1 MADVKIDLRARLLG
15 ERELNKAK
23 RKLTEIGLA
32 AAAADAKLRTMG
44 NSSDGMAKSLDKA
57 ANRFRRHFDDL
68 DKMVVGFGKMLTG
81 VMKFAAKAFTLEM
94 VAMGASML
102 AVHALF
108 VAGRGLMKA
117 YHASLQVVAGGAAAA
132 AVSIAA
138 VAAALREQQAAMFAF
153 KAKDLGYKEIGTSTS
168 QVSAAMRALHSDAML
183 ASAGVENL
191 NTVFAAVS
199 QNSTFTAGTQKLLK
213 GLMDFASAGQP
224 LEQGMKAAGE
234 FLAALQDKDSSFA
247 TIKQAA
253 EAMGPQMKKA
263 MEEAGKKG
271 IDTVDELKKAINSGQ
286 LAVLGGVEGQFD
298 AVNDTLLNRFKKQ
311 FTILRTDFADLGDSF
326 LEPLKN
332 SLEEIGIIVRRTF
345 LRVRGQ
351 LGEFGGGTFLD
362 SLIGLAEKLE
372 NAFVRLMRDYLP
384 KAMGMFDRI
393 GNWWDRFT
401 NGWDRLIVGLRPLIK
416 GAEVIEAAF
425 GNLFDVLGESF
436 SNKFGSFNKQLQDN
450 RVEFELFGTR
460 LGEVLSA
467 FGDFTNKL
475 RELFFQ
481 GLPFINNALKGIKE
495 ALGYLTDTLG
505 LLQKT
510 FGGMGGGGG
519 AFMTLVA
526 AMIGLSKLRGHQG
539 GFIRNMQLGTV
550 QMQAQ
555 NVTVTGI
562 TAGGQAL
569 TGAVPPQ
576 GGYYRGGGGRGGNP
590 SAVGF
595 PSSTG
600 ATVPNMLPLR
610 GGFASS
616 TPAGP
621 SSPIQLGSNM
631 YHGVNVGTRDID
643 KIFASSATP
652 RELRNNLVA
661 AGLSR
666 QQVNTLMSRVPF
678 TPQGP
683 QTMMGRMGMGLRAR
697 RTSAR
702 YGGLMR
708 ANQSMTGRMGS
719 AMGMSL
725 LAGMMP
731 EEAQGSMALGAMVS
745 SFNPLLGAAVGLGGT
760 AMNAQSAGGG
770 AMTGAG
776 AGAALGT
783 MIAPG
788 IGTVVGG
795 IIGGVGGAII
805 GGINAEKV
813 KIEKAEKAAE
823 DIFSGIADS
832 FTDSFKEI
840 RAVEGYLSNQAIQR
854 SFDTTIGSFTQGI
867 SSARSQMGDE
877 QVIRAMF
884 RDPRSFGLPDDLLA
898 NMDIED
904 ALGNTGAFFSGLADT
919 SSTYG
924 NASNLVLQNRIQQTE
939 GLARALNK
947 TDEEILR
954 LADDLGINLAD
965 ETINL
970 QDAIRSLT
978 GAMIDSAADM
988 QGAMADMM
996 GNQFTLLQRYEKAA
1010 EAPELLDQLGRT
1022 FRERAEAGDLSEGD
1036 VFAFLSDN
1044 LGALTD
1050 LYGGDAFRASEAFN
1064 SLFVQG
1070 SAFTQAG
1077 GYLEGQQGIFNSP
1090 AVQEF
1095 LAGFAQEYES
1105 TRIATQQE
1113 GLTNMLANAGFSIN
1127 AAGAQAFG
1135 NLDLATF
1142 DKVTSYLTDTDFE
1155 GKTEQQVVDELTRL
1169 MDVAGIGISA
1179 IPDQIDTINK
1189 NTTALNTLSG
1199 DLYDFTQQLMASLD
1213 PANTASTGDDTRTPR
1228 FGDTSSAMAQTLSRH
1243 NQIDSMVGGKRSI
1256 TSGYRNFALGSMNSD
1271 HVNGRALDLVG
1282 QNLVGYK
1289 DAVNSSGGF
1298 AEFHGGGKSRHL
1310 HAVPGPIGDTS
1321 SPVSGGGGGT
1331 VINVYPGQNADA
1343 NEVANLVMMKMQSAE
1358 RSRRERM

>member
-1 MADVKIDLRARLLG
+1 MADVKIDLLARLRG

-23 RKLTEIGLA
+23 RKLVEIGLA
-32 AAAADAKLRTMG
+32 AAATDAKLRTMG

-57 ANRFRRHFDDL
+57 ANRFKRHFDDL

-108 VAGRGLMKA
+108 VTGRGLMKA

-153 KAKDLGYKEIGTSTS
+153 KAKDLGYKELGTSTG
-168 QVSAAMRALHSDAML
+168 QVSAAMRALHSDTML

-191 NTVFAAVS
+191 NAVFAAVS
-199 QNSTFTAGTQKLLK
+199 QKSTFTAGTQKLLK

-234 FLAALQDKDSSFA
+234 FLAALEDKDSSFA
-247 TIKQAA
+247 TIKNAA
-253 EAMGPQMKKA
+253 EALGPTMKKA
-263 MEEAGKKG
+263 MEEAGKAG

-286 LAVLGGVEGQFD
+286 LAVLGGVDGQFN

-326 LEPLKN
+326 LAPLKN

-393 GNWWDRFT
+393 GNWWDNFT
-401 NGWDRLIVGLRPLIK
+401 NGWDRLVVGLRPLIK

-481 GLPFINNALKGIKE
+481 GLPFINNALKGIRE
-495 ALGYLTDTLG
+495 ALGYLTDALG

-519 AFMTLVA
+519 AFMTLIT

-539 GFIRNMQLGTV
+539 GFVRNFNMGNV

-562 TAGGQAL
+562 TGAGQAL
-569 TGAVPPQ
+569 TGAVPPR
-576 GGYYRGGGGRGGNP
+576 GGYYNTGG
-590 SAVGF
+590 AA
-595 PSSTG
+595 G
-600 ATVPNMLPLR
+600 AASR
-610 GGFASS
+610 AGFASS
-616 TPAGP
+616 TGVPNMIPAGFKSSVPAGP
-621 SSPIQLGSNM
+621 SSPITLGGGS
-631 YHGVNVGTRDID
+631 YHGVNVGARANTVAD
-643 KIFASSATP
+643 IFAGSATP
-652 RELRNNLVA
+652 RELKNNLIR
-661 AGLSR
+661 AGFNG
-666 QQVNTLMSRVPF
+666 QQVKDLMRKVPF
-678 TPQGP
+678 TPHGP
-683 QTMMGRMGMGLRAR
+683 QTAMGRMALGLRVR
-697 RTSAR
+697 RTSAQ
-702 YGGLMR
+702 YGGIMR

-731 EEAQGSMALGAMVS
+731 EEAQGSMALGAMVAG
-745 SFNPLLGAAVGLGGT
+745 FNPLLGATIGLGGT
-760 AMNAQSAGGG
+760 ALNAQSAGGG
-770 AMTGAG
+770 AMSGAG

-788 IGTVVGG
+788 IGTVIGG

-823 DIFSGIADS
+823 NIFSGIADS
-832 FTDSFKEI
+832 FTESFKEL
-840 RAVEGYLSNQAIQR
+840 RAVEGYVSNQSI
-854 SFDTTIGSFTQGI
+854 
-867 SSARSQMGDE
+867 ARSLDTIVGGFGAGVSSSRSTRGDDAT
-877 QVIRAMF
+877 IRAMF
-884 RDPRSFGLPDDLLA
+884 NDPERFGLTSEMLDGIKLK
-898 NMDIED
+898 D
-904 ALGNTGAFFSGLADT
+904 ALGSPEDFFAKLENQGVQ
-919 SSTYG
+919 YG
-924 NASNLVLQNRIQQTE
+924 VSAQTVLQNRTIQTE

-965 ETINL
+965 ETLNL
-970 QDAIRSLT
+970 EDAVRKLT

-988 QGAMADMM
+988 QGAMADML
-996 GNQFTLLQRYEKAA
+996 GNQFTALQSYQKAA
-1010 EAPELLDQLGRT
+1010 EAPELLDTLGRT

-1036 VFAFLSDN
+1036 IFAFLSDN

-1050 LYGGDAFRASEAFN
+1050 LYGGDAFRAAEAFN
-1064 SLFVQG
+1064 SLFVDG
-1070 SAFTQAG
+1070 AAFTQAG
-1077 GYLEGQQGIFNSP
+1077 GYLEGQQDLFSSP

-1095 LAGFAQEYES
+1095 LRNFGIDSEATRFAS
-1105 TRIATQQE
+1105 QQE
-1113 GLTNMLANAGFSIN
+1113 GLVNMLANAGFSILGN
-1127 AAGAQAFG
+1127 GAQAFG
-1135 NLDLATF
+1135 NLDSARR
-1142 DKVTSYLTDTDFE
+1142 DAVTDYLSNTDFE
-1155 GKTEQQVVDELTRL
+1155 GKTEQQVANELARL
-1169 MDVAGIGISA
+1169 MNFADFQIES
-1179 IPDQIDTINK
+1179 IPEQIDEIKN
-1189 NTTALNTLSG
+1189 NTTALIDLSEE
-1199 DLYDFTQQLMASLD
+1199 LQVFAEQIRLALD
-1213 PANTASTGDDTRTPR
+1213 PANTASDTSAPR
-1228 FGDTSSAMAQTLSRH
+1228 FGDTSSAMSQTMSRH

-1298 AEFHGGGKSRHL
+1298 AEFHGAGKSRHL

-1321 SPVSGGGGGT
+1321 SPASGGGGT